1 MFTCSPHLIGGYTCI
16 DGVCVREVVHLS
28 DSEGL
33 IPLGEVSPDDAGIT
47 DQRVQIP
54 HHLVRWTRLYT
65 LIIIPTAA
73 N

>member
-1 MFTCSPHLIGGYTCI
+1 MYTYRPHLISGYTCI
-16 DGVCVREVVHLS
+16 DGVFVGEVVDLS

-33 IPLGEVSPDDAGIT
+33 IPLGEGSPDDAGIT
-47 DQRVQIP
+47 DQCVQIP
-54 HHLVRWTRLYT
+54 HHLICWTRFYT